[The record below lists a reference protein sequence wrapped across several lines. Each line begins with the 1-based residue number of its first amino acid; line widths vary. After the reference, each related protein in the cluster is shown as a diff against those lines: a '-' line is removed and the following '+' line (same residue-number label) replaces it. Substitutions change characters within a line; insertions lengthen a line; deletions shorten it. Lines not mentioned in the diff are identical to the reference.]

1 MKEVVKLMKNLR
13 VPAGRKVRLKKYDPT
28 WTGPVKDAAKGKAM
42 LQEGVKRLAKEQA
55 MLYAQDTYAV
65 LAIFQAMDA
74 AGKDGVI
81 RHVMSGINPQGCQV
95 YPSRGRR
102 PRNATTTISG
112 VR

>member
-55 MLYAQDTYAV
+55 LLYAQDTYAV
-65 LAIFQAMDA
+65 L
-74 AGKDGVI
+74 VC
-81 RHVMSGINPQGCQV
+81 S
-95 YPSRGRR
+95 S
-102 PRNATTTISG
+102 ISS
-112 VR
+112 